1 MENNLTDLSTENVQE
16 KVISIQTNKL
26 HKIIFYSL
34 ISVILVVVFGYVVL
48 TLKSKTSSF
57 NPQITQIKKIT
68 KDIKASV
75 TPIPFAELTIPYL
88 RNKKYIS
95 KLGELNQVSVGS
107 YYKSFITYYTSDG
120 LRVNG
125 LLTVP
130 NEEMPQEGFPAIVF
144 VHGYIPPAIYST
156 TSEAYFAYVDYL
168 ASSGFVVFKIDLR
181 GHGSSEGEAGG
192 GYYGSDYVSDILHA
206 YNALE
211 NLEYVNPKKIGL
223 WGHSMSGNAVLRSM
237 AARPE
242 IPAGV
247 IWAGAV
253 YTYVDM
259 QKYGISDSS
268 YQPPVSNIQRQ
279 NRRREL
285 FEKHGS
291 PSAQSVFWK
300 QVAPV
305 NYLTDFKGK
314 VSLHHAIDDAVVNI
328 GYSRDLSELL
338 ENASVPHELYEYS
351 TGGHNISGSSF
362 TLAMQRTVE
371 FFKKHL

>member
-34 ISVILVVVFGYVVL
+34 ISVIFVVVFGYVVL

>member
-107 YYKSFITYYTSDG
+107 YYKSFTTNYTSDG

-168 ASSGFVVFKIDLR
+168 ANSGFVVFKIDLR

-242 IPAGV
+242 IPVGV

>member
-34 ISVILVVVFGYVVL
+34 ISVIFVVVFGYVVL

-314 VSLHHAIDDAVVNI
+314 VSLHHAVDDNVVNI

-338 ENASVPHELYEYS
+338 ENASVPHELYEYDS
-351 TGGHNISGSSF
+351 GGHNISGSSF